1 MFLRFKDGKMYV
13 TMKKH
18 MTNNYLASGWEGLF
32 LFVKYLDGNQGY
44 VEHDESE
51 RICVIKRK

>member
-1 MFLRFKDGKMYV
+1 MYV

-18 MTNNYLASGWEGLF
+18 MTNNSLASSWEGFF